1 MARNFNVIQALDKWA
16 VFFYIVLVVFGWL
29 NIYGASVSED
39 QTSILD
45 MNYRS
50 GMQFVWMGISFGMAL
65 VILFTDSRLITAVPY
80 LLYGLIVL
88 LLIVTVFV
96 AEDIKGSRSWLPLGP
111 FKFQPAEFSKFIT
124 ALALAKVMGHPQ
136 FRLKSLQSYAIV
148 ASMILLPMLI
158 IVAQSETGSAL
169 VFLSFVF
176 MLYREGLPGLIP
188 ALGFCAIVLFV
199 VVLRFSVIDLF
210 GVEGSSMGLFLGL
223 LLAYI
228 IMLIFLRVYQYD
240 KKHLLVLSLAP
251 IGIFALTLPI
261 FKLVVRFNF
270 VYVMIAIVVLA
281 AVYMLVLAYLK
292 WRRTYLFIGLFLLGS
307 LGYCFSIEYIF
318 DEVLQSHQ
326 QKRIHL
332 LLGMADDPTGIG
344 YNTNQA
350 RIAIGSGGFW
360 GKGFL
365 QGTQTKLKYVPEQD
379 TDFIFCTVGEEWGF
393 VGSVGMLLVYLL
405 FLYRLITIA
414 ERQDTRFARVYG
426 YVVVGIFAIHLFIN
440 VGMVLGL
447 VPVIGIPLPF
457 FSYGGSSFL
466 SFTILLFLFL
476 KIDTMRIERVR
487 N

>member
-1 MARNFNVIQALDKWA
+1 
-16 VFFYIVLVVFGWL
+16 
-29 NIYGASVSED
+29 
-39 QTSILD
+39 
-45 MNYRS
+45 
-50 GMQFVWMGISFGMAL
+50 MAL

-240 KKHLLVLSLAP
+240 KKHLLVLFLAP
-251 IGIFALTLPI
+251 IGIFALTLSI

-426 YVVVGIFAIHLFIN
+426 YGVVGIFAIHLFIN

>member
-39 QTSILD
+39 QISILD

-426 YVVVGIFAIHLFIN
+426 YGVVGIFAIHLFIN

>member
-210 GVEGSSMGLFLGL
+210 GVEGSSMGLFLGSSP
-223 LLAYI
+223 AS
-228 IMLIFLRVYQYD
+228 M
-240 KKHLLVLSLAP
+240 A
-251 IGIFALTLPI
+251 
-261 FKLVVRFNF
+261 
-270 VYVMIAIVVLA
+270 
-281 AVYMLVLAYLK
+281 
-292 WRRTYLFIGLFLLGS
+292 RRLCPMF
-307 LGYCFSIEYIF
+307 
-318 DEVLQSHQ
+318 
-326 QKRIHL
+326 
-332 LLGMADDPTGIG
+332 
-344 YNTNQA
+344 
-350 RIAIGSGGFW
+350 
-360 GKGFL
+360 
-365 QGTQTKLKYVPEQD
+365 
-379 TDFIFCTVGEEWGF
+379 
-393 VGSVGMLLVYLL
+393 
-405 FLYRLITIA
+405 
-414 ERQDTRFARVYG
+414 
-426 YVVVGIFAIHLFIN
+426 
-440 VGMVLGL
+440 
-447 VPVIGIPLPF
+447 
-457 FSYGGSSFL
+457 
-466 SFTILLFLFL
+466 
-476 KIDTMRIERVR
+476 
-487 N
+487 